1 VKDEGLIR
9 AVGVRG
15 LGAGIVNYTIGAGI
29 FVLPALVA
37 AKVGAAA
44 PIVYVICAIAMG
56 LIVACFADAGSRV
69 SLSGGMYAYTEV
81 AFGKYVGFLVAVSLW
96 ISMILASASVAIIF
110 VDSLGQLVPALQS
123 PFARNAILIGLY
135 LALVIMNIRGVIAGS
150 GVVQTVTLG
159 KLVPIFILLA
169 FGAFAIKPSNFVW
182 PGMPSA
188 SDTARTTLI
197 LIFAFMGVESAL
209 TPSGEVMNPA
219 RTVPRAIFLALVFTT
234 LIYIALQ
241 VVAQGIL
248 GAELATNTKAPL
260 AEAARRVLGRGG
272 ETLVLLGAAI
282 STLGYVAGDMLAA
295 PRMPYALARDGQV
308 PKFLSSIHER
318 YRTPHIA
325 IIAHA
330 FLCALL
336 AVTGTFGSLAVLVV
350 LSSLLVYLGCC
361 LATIELQR
369 RDVRADGA
377 IPFRVPGGPIIPI
390 LASAIIIWLMSSS
403 TRQEFLSLG
412 AMVVV
417 ATVIFFAMR
426 FSKAATRDRLSATG

>member
-1 VKDEGLIR
+1 
-9 AVGVRG
+9 
-15 LGAGIVNYTIGAGI
+15 
-29 FVLPALVA
+29 
-37 AKVGAAA
+37 
-44 PIVYVICAIAMG
+44 
-56 LIVACFADAGSRV
+56 
-69 SLSGGMYAYTEV
+69 
-81 AFGKYVGFLVAVSLW
+81 
-96 ISMILASASVAIIF
+96 
-110 VDSLGQLVPALQS
+110 
-123 PFARNAILIGLY
+123 
-135 LALVIMNIRGVIAGS
+135 
-150 GVVQTVTLG
+150 
-159 KLVPIFILLA
+159 
-169 FGAFAIKPSNFVW
+169 
-182 PGMPSA
+182 
-188 SDTARTTLI
+188 
-197 LIFAFMGVESAL
+197 
-209 TPSGEVMNPA
+209 
-219 RTVPRAIFLALVFTT
+219 
-234 LIYIALQ
+234 
-241 VVAQGIL
+241 
-248 GAELATNTKAPL
+248 
-260 AEAARRVLGRGG
+260 
-272 ETLVLLGAAI
+272 
-282 STLGYVAGDMLAA
+282 
-295 PRMPYALARDGQV
+295 V

>member
-69 SLSGGMYAYTEV
+69 SLSGGTYAYAEV
-81 AFGKYVGFLVAVSLW
+81 AFGKYVGFMVAVSLW
-96 ISMILASASVAIIF
+96 MSMILASASVSIIF
-110 VDSLGQLVPALQS
+110 VDSLGQLSQALQS
-123 PFARNAILIGLY
+123 PLGRNAIIIALYAVLVLI
-135 LALVIMNIRGVIAGS
+135 NIRGVKIGS
-150 GVVQTVTLG
+150 ATVQTVTLG
-159 KLVPIFILLA
+159 KLIPIFILLA
-169 FGAFAIKPSNFVW
+169 FGAFAIRPSNLTW
-182 PGMPSA
+182 PGMPS
-188 SDTARTTLI
+188 SSETARAAVI

-209 TPSGEVMNPA
+209 TPSGEVKNPA
-219 RTVPRAIFLALVFTT
+219 RTVPRAIFLALALTT

-282 STLGYVAGDMLAA
+282 STLGYVTGDMLAA
-295 PRMPYALARDGQV
+295 PRMPYALARDGLL
-308 PKFLSSIHER
+308 PKFLSSIHVR
-318 YRTPHIA
+318 YRTPHVA
-325 IIAHA
+325 IVAHA

-336 AVTGTFGSLAVLVV
+336 AVTGTFASLAVLVV
-350 LSSLLVYLGCC
+350 LLTLLVYLACC
-361 LATIELQR
+361 LATIQLQR

-377 IPFRVPGGPIIPI
+377 VPFRVRGGPIIPI

-403 TRQEFLSLG
+403 TSQEFVSLG
-412 AMVVV
+412 EMM
-417 ATVIFFAMR
+417 I
-426 FSKAATRDRLSATG
+426 AATIVFFVMRLAKPAVAPAST